1 LIVQRDRLPLLFILA
16 LIAAPGQDALAGMP
30 SALPEDFERL
40 FWLKESTSHRLQAI
54 SFFAFTF
61 VAATVAFWGLW
72 NNLARSFTTL
82 PRLNLAR
89 AACLTLL
96 LGSLFIVV
104 LTMIS
109 GARELLTPGAWRKQG
124 ATYTLAP
131 SDADAGASGSARGS
145 QADKRDRRL
154 AAKSLTCLGNSSSK
168 ANPFATC

>member
-1 LIVQRDRLPLLFILA
+1 MQRFHAFLVFIVVAVPA
-16 LIAAPGQDALAGMP
+16 HVALAGMP
-30 SALPEDFERL
+30 SALPEDFQQL

-72 NNLARSFTTL
+72 NNLARNFTAL
-82 PRLNLAR
+82 PRLNIAR
-89 AACLTLL
+89 AACMTLL

-131 SDADAGASGSARGS
+131 PEVDSGTSNAARHSQTDSAEV
-145 QADKRDRRL
+145 Q
-154 AAKSLTCLGNSSSK
+154 
-168 ANPFATC
+168 P